1 MIYLN
6 NEELCTS
13 VHVKFL
19 KKYLHHAS
27 NSWSSHDSSRLT
39 LAFFAISGL
48 DILNALDSFNE
59 DEKSE
64 ICGWIYKLQVVPI
77 EGEEESWDRCG
88 FQGSTTLCLPND
100 GRRKHISQYECG
112 HLAMTYTG
120 LACLIILGD
129 DLSRVNKK
137 AVIHG
142 VRSLQQDDG
151 SFCATLSGSE
161 SDMRFVY
168 CAACICYML
177 CDWSGMDIEKTVNYI
192 LKSLSYDFGFSQR
205 PECESHGGT
214 TYCAVATLA
223 LMNQVHYT
231 NEVRNLDG
239 LKRWSM
245 FRHVSGFQGRPNKPA
260 DTCYSFWIGATLK
273 LLGVFDLTD
282 FKENRKYIMSTQNTL
297 SGGFSK
303 WEDTTTDPLHTY
315 FGLCGLSL
323 MNEGGLLQVH
333 PGLNISQRA
342 HKHLD
347 NLHKIWQY

>member
-1 MIYLN
+1 MIFLK
-6 NEELCTS
+6 NEEFYPS
-13 VHVKFL
+13 VHINFL
-19 KKYLHHAS
+19 KRFLHHAS
-27 NSWSSHDSSRLT
+27 KSWSSHDSSRLT

-48 DILNALDSFNE
+48 DILNALDTLNE

-64 ICGWIYKLQVVPI
+64 ICDWIYKLQVVPV
-77 EGEEESWDRCG
+77 EGGDGSWDRCG
-88 FQGSTTLCLPND
+88 FQGSTTFCLPDD
-100 GRRKHISQYECG
+100 GLENHVSQYECG

-120 LACLIILGD
+120 LACLVILGD
-129 DLSRVNKK
+129 DLSRVNRK

-142 VRSLQQDDG
+142 VRSLQQADG

-168 CAACICYML
+168 CAACICYIL
-177 CDWSGMDIEKTVNYI
+177 CDWSGIDSQKTLNYI
-192 LKSLSYDFGFSQR
+192 LESLSYDFGFSQR

-223 LMNQVHYT
+223 LMNQV
-231 NEVRNLDG
+231 EL
-239 LKRWSM
+239 LSKK
-245 FRHVSGFQGRPNKPA
+245 Q
-260 DTCYSFWIGATLK
+260 
-273 LLGVFDLTD
+273 LLGVFHLSD
-282 FKENRKYIMSTQNTL
+282 FKENKKYIMSTQDTL

-323 MNEGGLLQVH
+323 MNEGGLLPVH

-342 HKHLD
+342 HKHLE
-347 NLHKIWQY
+347 NLHKMWEY